1 MVLCDG
7 GVFHEDCRVWVAA
20 DKGLSVDERDS
31 LIADLEVVVL
41 LVGSFQGIQHVVIHQ
56 MIILFQIIQNAHDK
70 LNSDHFFDS

>member
-56 MIILFQIIQNAHDK
+56 MIILFQKAYIHGLFNRCFSCIV
-70 LNSDHFFDS
+70 L